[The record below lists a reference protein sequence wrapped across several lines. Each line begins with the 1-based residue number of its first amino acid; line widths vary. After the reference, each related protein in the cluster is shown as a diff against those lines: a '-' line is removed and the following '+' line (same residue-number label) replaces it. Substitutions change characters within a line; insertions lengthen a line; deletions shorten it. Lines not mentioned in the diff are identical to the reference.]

1 MTASIN
7 GSVAD
12 ANKAT
17 QTVATATPETKDGSN
32 KKKRREIAPVWKVV
46 RMGHRKFNAQLTK
59 NQNTDTKWDCL
70 NECAPK
76 CYEDRLEFWAD
87 FRTHAARLV
96 DSKRFDKCC
105 SDRGLNVQAVAEH
118 VVFEGSAVLNR
129 VIRNG
134 VEATLGERIVMF
146 HSPIYKDKAN
156 LYHKEAESKERD
168 TSLSG
173 E

>member
-1 MTASIN
+1 MTTSIN

-17 QTVATATPETKDGSN
+17 QTVATATSETKVVSN
-32 KKKRREIAPVWKVV
+32 KKVRREIAPVWKVV
-46 RMGHRKFNAQLTK
+46 KMGQRKFNAQLTK

-70 NECAPK
+70 NECSPK
-76 CYEDRLEFWAD
+76 CYDDRLRFWTD

-105 SDRGLNVQAVAEH
+105 GERGLNVQAVAEH

-134 VEATLGERIVMF
+134 VEATLGERIMMF
-146 HSPIYKDKAN
+146 HSPIYKDEAN
-156 LYHKEAESKERD
+156 LYHEVAESKERD
-168 TSLSG
+168 TSLLG